1 MLKKLI
7 CFMALITFCAFSGCS
22 ESSQNENI
30 ELEDAP
36 WGITMED
43 VFETYGVNKD
53 TVENLIE
60 NKNDSYFALENGQE
74 MFGEKTSQIYF
85 SFVDA
90 SFSGKPQQLYEIRV
104 VYPDDANM
112 ENVLKKMEKDFGKTT
127 VPNITLYPYYS
138 IIPSVYEENE
148 NAVYW
153 TSQSIKEAVPK
164 ENAEEYK
171 RMWENFQQGLN
182 AENWDE
188 FSEKS
193 HLTYGIYA
201 GGKDAVP
208 MFEKNG
214 ICLFA
219 GNLILHNAIMEQLE
233 TEK

>member
-74 MFGEKTSQIYF
+74 IFGEKTSQIYF

-90 SFSGKPQQLYEIRV
+90 SFSGKPQKLYEIRV